1 VSDPQES
8 SLPPTAAAG
17 VETKAAED
25 IRRLEA
31 IDGELTGMD
40 AALRRLDEGSYGT
53 CEVCG
58 AALSPDA
65 IERDPLAVRCPDHP
79 G

>member
-1 VSDPQES
+1 MGNNWSPSPE
-8 SLPPTAAAG
+8 A
-17 VETKAAED
+17 D

-31 IDGELTGMD
+31 IEAELAGVD
-40 AALRRLDEGSYGT
+40 AALRRLDEGSYGA

-58 AALSPDA
+58 AALIA
-65 IERDPLAVRCPDHP
+65 EVIESDPLAGRCPAHA

>member
-1 VSDPQES
+1 VTDPQDSPIEDNWN
-8 SLPPTAAAG
+8 PGPEA
-17 VETKAAED
+17 D

-31 IDGELTGMD
+31 IEVELAGVD
-40 AALRRLDEGSYGT
+40 AALRRLDEGSYGA

-58 AALSPDA
+58 APLDGEV
-65 IERDPLAVRCPDHP
+65 IERHPLADRCPAHV